1 MEIIPEDLVIETWQE
16 VSEFTAERA
25 RAEMTRVSKIQPN
38 LVAFMVEFTQDLEP
52 EVTELA
58 LFWFFNVYRMF
69 QKGVRKPLIQVDH
82 EIIVDCYESNETLI
96 ESLERAHERFVERIA
111 SVQLLNQPYVMKYVV
126 EALFEDRQEKEDLE
140 LTEDDTGYLF
150 LLLKTVVDALNKT
163 TDAQQKLE
171 TDA

>member
-126 EALFEDRQEKEDLE
+126 EALFEDRQEKEDVE
-140 LTEDDTGYLF
+140 LTEEDTGYLF

>member
-38 LVAFMVEFTQDLEP
+38 LVSFMVEFTQDLEP

-163 TDAQQKLE
+163 TDA
-171 TDA
+171 

>member
-111 SVQLLNQPYVMKYVV
+111 SVQLLDQPYVMKYVV
-126 EALFEDRQEKEDLE
+126 EAFFEDRQEKEDVE

-163 TDAQQKLE
+163 TDA
-171 TDA
+171 